1 MCPAC
6 IAAAALIAAKAAS
19 AGGVTAVLAKKFGAK
34 HAAGAPADQ
43 TSASADS
50 PDFFAKFFRSSK
62 L

>member
-6 IAAAALIAAKAAS
+6 IAAAALLAAKAAS

-34 HAAGAPADQ
+34 HGASAPGDQ
-43 TSASADS
+43 TFASTGPAS
-50 PDFFAKFFRSSK
+50 FFAKFRRSSK